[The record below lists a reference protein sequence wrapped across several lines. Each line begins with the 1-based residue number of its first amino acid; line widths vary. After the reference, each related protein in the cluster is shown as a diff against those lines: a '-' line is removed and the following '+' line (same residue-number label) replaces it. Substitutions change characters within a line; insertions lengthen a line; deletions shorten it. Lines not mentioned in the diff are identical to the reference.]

1 MRKTINNMLKG
12 CRKSNSRLHFECNQ
26 NLLKSKR
33 SQITIF
39 IIVAIIL
46 VGLIIGMFS
55 FTKNANKSFGATT
68 APGVMNE
75 LTLQRDKCL
84 NDLTIEAL
92 DVYGLNQ
99 NKISTHLNSGFLN
112 CILPVINGY
121 NRQFDINYTS
131 PIITSSVN
139 NDQIKII
146 LDMALSVGKDGELER
161 IEGKESTH
169 LRTISMNL
177 NSDSNCVLKND
188 AAIVSFDGKFDM
200 HVSKGTKAT
209 KEDGSCLD
217 KITLTLKDPQVDYG
231 GREKSYTSIAYVMGP
246 QGARFDKD
254 IIVKQKYSL
263 KDYTDYARAALAS
276 NSYVMPE
283 NWMKVQYYD
292 PANKNYYVYP
302 AEVTLAPD
310 TYTNKKVITSKINQF
325 YGAQL
330 TTDSSCKV
338 LKNTVIESPDR
349 RVSLKLTSG
358 TTAINND
365 GSCVR
370 KIEIK
375 EGPKTS
381 RVVNFGDRDYQLL
394 PEGATFGPE
403 IIYTYRYT
411 QKQIQNP
418 VFLYGAQ
425 NWKDIINNNWTS
437 PVEDYAPYLTINSPE
452 DNSTVLK
459 GDADFNF
466 RATDDLTSQLNC
478 SLFIN
483 YVKQN
488 SSKIITSGTN
498 NKITAKLDKEG
509 PYNYFIQ
516 CSDGLNVGETD
527 VITIEVVNSSSISLT
542 GLAIKEFND
551 VKYSLSNKITGKVIS
566 RTANINGT
574 LVQGGTARVPG
585 DLRIAY
591 DDNGVY
597 RPWPTTV
604 DETNKLVISKLT
616 HFSFNIVAQ
625 GCTDVY
631 SALLEISSVPLDG
644 NGNCTVGKAATQ
656 TSNTYTVTRNE
667 ACVTGNVKIVYQT
680 SPGDNQGAMA
690 PNPTDAS
697 AAGQHTIIET
707 TLTEGNGQ
715 STTGV
720 SGAVCA
726 YTLASLDVQ
735 GIGVSSDSD
744 QSGCLGNVVEDNTNG
759 GCKGRNLNTLCEGP
773 IGGSHACFNTAVCDA
788 LYGASSISAVSQ
800 AMTDPVEGS
809 GSVLEGCYACVSM
822 ENNEGNEAG
831 NTLDYCS
838 HAVLEG
844 GIWSEAYCM
853 ATYSGLELEGC
864 LACVRMYQTGGDGG
878 HTLNYCT
885 HAVIGEGGTTVAYQA
900 ATCSANTG
908 GYKSS
913 AGIVGYMVGDW
924 WRVSAADLATE
935 LYNAG
940 LNYTYVELLSDPYSS
955 ITKPELQLPLF
966 KTYVESMRAKN
977 ITTIVNLVHGKLNDG
992 EGDYICQAAFGDA
1005 YFNNILN
1012 YVNNTIGPDKVI
1024 IGANH
1029 EWVGGCQERRTGE
1042 ISTLLSYGTP
1052 AEKMFYMSAKGTNHY
1067 MTIHSAPGE
1076 SFPSGALNVMDGGDI
1091 LKMTSTVNSED
1102 GSISAVSDKLEA
1114 YAKSVIACGSGII
1127 YYGYAQKSIDTVA
1140 IQALAAAKA
1149 G

>member
-1 MRKTINNMLKG
+1 MLKG
-12 CRKSNSRLHFECNQ
+12 CKGKKQ
-26 NLLKSKR
+26 

-39 IIVAIIL
+39 VIIAIII
-46 VGLIIGMFS
+46 VGLIIGVFS
-55 FTKNANKSFGATT
+55 LTKSSNRSFGATT

-75 LTLQRDKCL
+75 ITVQRDKCI

-92 DVYGLNQ
+92 DLYELNQ
-99 NKISTHLNSGFLN
+99 NKISSHLNSGFLN
-112 CILPVINGY
+112 CILPVIKGY
-121 NRQFDINYTS
+121 NKQFEINYTS
-131 PIITSSVN
+131 PIITSLVN

-146 LDMALSVGKDGELER
+146 LDMTLSVGKDGEIER
-161 IEGKESTH
+161 IEGKEWTH
-169 LRTISMNL
+169 LRTISMDL
-177 NSDSNCVLKND
+177 NSDSNCILKND
-188 AAIVSFDGKFDM
+188 AALVSFDGKFDM
-200 HVSKGTKAT
+200 HISKGTKGT
-209 KEDGSCLD
+209 KADGSCLD

-246 QGARFDKD
+246 QEARFDRD

-263 KDYTDYARAALAS
+263 RDYTDYAKAALAS

-283 NWMKVQYYD
+283 NWMKIQYYD
-292 PANKNYYVYP
+292 SVNKNYYVYP
-302 AEVTLAPD
+302 AEVTVGSD
-310 TYTNKKVITSKINQF
+310 MYTNKKVITSKINQF

-330 TTDSSCKV
+330 AIDGSCKL

-349 RVSLKLTSG
+349 RVSLKLNSG
-358 TTAINND
+358 TTARNSD
-365 GSCVR
+365 GSCVSN
-370 KIEIK
+370 IEVR

-381 RVVNFGDRDYQLL
+381 KVVNFGDRDYQLL
-394 PEGATFGPE
+394 PEGATFSPE

-418 VFLYGAQ
+418 VFVYGAQ

-459 GDADFNF
+459 GEVDFNF
-466 RATDDLTSQLNC
+466 RATDDITSQLNC

-483 YVKQN
+483 YIKQN
-488 SSKIITSGTN
+488 SSIIITSGTN
-498 NKITAKLDKEG
+498 TKITATLDKEG

-527 VITIEVVNSSSISLT
+527 VTNIEVINSSSISLT

-551 VKYSLSNKITGKVIS
+551 VKYSLSNKITGKVIAS
-566 RTANINGT
+566 SKSSTLISGGNG
-574 LVQGGTARVPG
+574 RVPS

-591 DDNGVY
+591 YDNGVY

-625 GCTDVY
+625 GCNDVY

-644 NGNCTVGKAATQ
+644 NGNCTVGKVATQ
-656 TSNTYTVTRNE
+656 TSNKYTVTKNE

-680 SPGDNQGAMA
+680 SPGDNQGTIA

-697 AAGQHTIIET
+697 AANEHTITET

-744 QSGCLGNVVEDNTNG
+744 KSGCLGNVVEDNTKG
-759 GCKGRNLNTLCEGP
+759 GCKGTNLNSLCQGA
-773 IGGSHACFNTAVCDA
+773 IGSSHACFNTAVCDA
-788 LYGASSISAVSQ
+788 LYKDTTTTGE
-800 AMTDPVEGS
+800 EGE

-853 ATYSGLELEGC
+853 ETYSGLELEGC
-864 LACVRMYQTGGDGG
+864 LACVRMAAADGNPEG
-878 HTLNYCT
+878 KTLDYCT
-885 HAVIGEGGTTVAYQA
+885 HAVIGEGGTTVAYQD

-924 WRVSAADLATE
+924 WKISAADLATA
-935 LYNAG
+935 LYSAG

-955 ITKPELQLPLF
+955 ITKPEFQLPLF
-966 KTYVESMRAKN
+966 KTYVEAMRAKN
-977 ITTIVNLVHGKLNDG
+977 ITTIVNLVHGKLKDE
-992 EGDYICQAAFGDA
+992 EGDYICQDAFGDA
-1005 YFNNILN
+1005 YFSNILN
-1012 YVNNTIGPDKVI
+1012 YVNNTIGPDKLI

-1029 EWVGGCQERRTGE
+1029 EWVSGCQERRNSE
-1042 ISTLLSYGTP
+1042 ISTLLNYGTT
-1052 AEKMFYMSAKGTNHY
+1052 AEKMFYMTAKGSNYY
-1067 MTIHSAPGE
+1067 MTVHPDPSEAI
-1076 SFPSGALNVMDGGDI
+1076 PSGALDVMDGGDI
-1091 LKMTSTVNSED
+1091 LKMTSTVNSD
-1102 GSISAVSDKLEA
+1102 GSVSAVPDKLEA

-1127 YYGYAQKSIDTVA
+1127 YYGYAQTSIDTNA